1 MLPLERIMA
10 SLKLESLNCG
20 EIVAMCAACVSLPLV
35 RYAYEREQAGVCAS
49 SARTRVCVAYV
60 SVFAW
65 LQPNNNGPDSVEPR
79 RLISHITEKIAAC

>member
-1 MLPLERIMA
+1 
-10 SLKLESLNCG
+10 
-20 EIVAMCAACVSLPLV
+20 MCAACVSLPRALYGMYMNVSALV
-35 RYAYEREQAGVCAS
+35 FAQQLKHEE
-49 SARTRVCVAYV
+49 CVDV

>member
-1 MLPLERIMA
+1 MHVYLLPLCGMYMNVSA
-10 SLKLESLNCG
+10 LVFTPQLEH
-20 EIVAMCAACVSLPLV
+20 ECV
-35 RYAYEREQAGVCAS
+35 
-49 SARTRVCVAYV
+49 YV